1 MKNLKF
7 KDILVFRNKDSFNFS
22 QIQDFLV
29 VLLDDCCFIVNFMI
43 QSVSCLVIFVTE

>member
-22 QIQDFLV
+22 KILV
-29 VLLDDCCFIVNFMI
+29 VLFEDCCFIVNFMI